1 MRNLLLVLIAL
12 VFSTSAFS
20 SPALTLQ
27 DHSEHQHQNQHEND
41 ENPFDA
47 QTEYVCPMHSQI
59 VKDEPGTCPI
69 CGMDLVEREKKQAP
83 QPTEDAHSEHDMSE
97 MSSEKSFH
105 VPKAQQQ
112 AIRVTTAKATRKDLQ
127 PMLTA
132 QAQVRWQ
139 QSAKYHVHSRAEGW
153 VEELYADVE
162 GQWVEKGEKL
172 YRVYAPDLVVAQ
184 DDYLQLLNSINEVG
198 DAESQRQFKRR
209 GKQRLLLLGM
219 NEQQISELEK
229 TKQAS
234 YQVDYYAPQSGYIT
248 ELNIQQGM
256 YVNPGLELMTITD
269 DKQLWFMLDI
279 PARYADQLSV
289 GQMVHLSSDQVSG
302 HWMNNIDYIYPQIDP
317 QTQTLTARVP
327 IDSSIDSLR
336 EGLWATGNVELS
348 PVPNALVI
356 PVKSLITTAQNS
368 RVLVQ
373 VGNQEFAVK
382 EVKTGLRVGDEVVV
396 KSGLA
401 DGEQVVTNGQ
411 FLLDSEASLRGLQ
424 PSGEKAPAMS
434 HEHGGH

>member
-1 MRNLLLVLIAL
+1 
-12 VFSTSAFS
+12 
-20 SPALTLQ
+20 
-27 DHSEHQHQNQHEND
+27 
-41 ENPFDA
+41 
-47 QTEYVCPMHSQI
+47 
-59 VKDEPGTCPI
+59 
-69 CGMDLVEREKKQAP
+69 
-83 QPTEDAHSEHDMSE
+83 
-97 MSSEKSFH
+97 
-105 VPKAQQQ
+105 
-112 AIRVTTAKATRKDLQ
+112 
-127 PMLTA
+127 
-132 QAQVRWQ
+132 
-139 QSAKYHVHSRAEGW
+139 
-153 VEELYADVE
+153 
-162 GQWVEKGEKL
+162 
-172 YRVYAPDLVVAQ
+172 
-184 DDYLQLLNSINEVG
+184 
-198 DAESQRQFKRR
+198 
-209 GKQRLLLLGM
+209 
-219 NEQQISELEK
+219 
-229 TKQAS
+229 
-234 YQVDYYAPQSGYIT
+234 
-248 ELNIQQGM
+248 M
-256 YVNPGLELMTITD
+256 YVKPGLELMTITD
-269 DKQLWFMLDI
+269 DQQLWFMLDI

-373 VGNQEFAVK
+373 VADQEFAVR
-382 EVKTGLRVGDEVVV
+382 EVKTGLRVGDEVEV

>member
-1 MRNLLLVLIAL
+1 MRVLLLALFVLALNTSVSAAHAL
-12 VFSTSAFS
+12 V
-20 SPALTLQ
+20 Q
-27 DHSEHQHQNQHEND
+27 DHSQHQHQQSSDND
-41 ENPFDA
+41 PFSEA
-47 QTEYVCPMHSQI
+47 QVEYVCPMHSQI
-59 VKDEPGTCPI
+59 VKGEAGTCPI
-69 CGMDLVEREKKQAP
+69 CGMDLVKRQKEPEPQAVN
-83 QPTEDAHSEHDMSE
+83 
-97 MSSEKSFH
+97 SFH

-112 AIRVTTAKATRKDLQ
+112 AIRVTTATATRNDLQ
-127 PMLTA
+127 PMLKA

-198 DAESQRQFKRR
+198 DANSQQQFKRR
-209 GKQRLLLLGM
+209 GKKRLLLLGM
-219 NEQQISELEK
+219 SEQQISELEE

-234 YQVDYYAPQSGYIT
+234 YEVDYYAPQSGYIT

-269 DKQLWFMLDI
+269 DQQLWFMLDV

-302 HWMNNIDYIYPQIDP
+302 HWMNKIDYIYPQIDP

-327 IDSSIDSLR
+327 INSSIDSLH
-336 EGLWATGNVELS
+336 EGLWATGHVELS
-348 PVPNALVI
+348 PVKNALVI
-356 PVKSLITTAQNS
+356 PVKSLITTAQTN

-373 VGNQEFAVK
+373 VADQEFAVK
-382 EVKTGLRVGDEVVV
+382 EVKIGLRVGDEVVV
-396 KSGLA
+396 KTGLSE
-401 DGEQVVTNGQ
+401 GEQVVTNGQ

>member
-1 MRNLLLVLIAL
+1 MRVLLLALFVLALNTSVSAAHAL
-12 VFSTSAFS
+12 V
-20 SPALTLQ
+20 Q
-27 DHSEHQHQNQHEND
+27 DHSQHQQSSDND
-41 ENPFDA
+41 PFNEA
-47 QTEYVCPMHSQI
+47 QVQYVCPMHSQI
-59 VKDEPGTCPI
+59 VKDEAGTCPI
-69 CGMDLVEREKKQAP
+69 CGMDLVARDKEQQP
-83 QPTEDAHSEHDMSE
+83 QTSVSDKDGHDMDE

-112 AIRVTTAKATRKDLQ
+112 AIRVTTATVTRKDLQ
-127 PMLTA
+127 PMLKA

-153 VEELYADVE
+153 VEELYTDIE
-162 GQWVEKGEKL
+162 GQWIEKGEKL

-198 DAESQRQFKRR
+198 DAESQQQFKRR

-219 NEQQISELEK
+219 SEQQISLLEK

-234 YQVDYYAPQSGYIT
+234 YEVDYYAPQSGYIT

-256 YVNPGLELMTITD
+256 YVKPGLELMTITD
-269 DKQLWFMLDI
+269 DQQLWFMLDI

-348 PVPNALVI
+348 PVKNALVI
-356 PVKSLITTAQNS
+356 PVKSLITPAQNS

-373 VGNQEFAVK
+373 VRDQAFAVK
-382 EVKTGLRVGDEVVV
+382 AVKTGLRVGDEVVV
-396 KSGLA
+396 TSGLV

-411 FLLDSEASLRGLQ
+411 FLLAVS
-424 PSGEKAPAMS
+424 P
-434 HEHGGH
+434 

>member
-1 MRNLLLVLIAL
+1 MRILLLALIAL
-12 VFSTSAFS
+12 IFSTPTFS
-20 SPALTLQ
+20 SFAAALQ
-27 DHSEHQHQNQHEND
+27 DHSEHQHQSQHD
-41 ENPFDA
+41 SDKSPFDA
-47 QTEYVCPMHSQI
+47 GTEYVCPMHSQI

-69 CGMDLVEREKKQAP
+69 CGMDLVEREKKQEP
-83 QPTEDAHSEHDMSE
+83 QMAEDGHSGHDMSA
-97 MSSEKSFH
+97 MSSQKSFH

-127 PMLTA
+127 PMLKA

-162 GQWVEKGEKL
+162 GQWVEQGEKL

-184 DDYLQLLNSINEVG
+184 DDYLQLLNSLNEVG
-198 DAESQRQFKRR
+198 NSESQRQFKRR

-229 TKQAS
+229 TRQAS
-234 YQVDYYAPQSGYIT
+234 YEVDYYAPQSGYVT

-256 YVNPGLELMTITD
+256 YVSPGLELMTITD
-269 DKQLWFMLDI
+269 DQQLWFMLDI
-279 PARYADQLSV
+279 PVRYADQLST

-302 HWMNNIDYIYPQIDP
+302 HWMNKIDYVYPQVDP

-336 EGLWATGNVELS
+336 EGLWATGHVELS
-348 PVPNALVI
+348 PVKNALVV
-356 PVKSLITTAQNS
+356 PVKSLITTAKNN

-373 VGNQEFAVK
+373 VGEQAFAVR
-382 EVKTGLRVGDEVVV
+382 EVKTGLRVDDEVVITD
-396 KSGLA
+396 GLSE
-401 DGEQVVTNGQ
+401 GERVVTNGQ
-411 FLLDSEASLRGLQ
+411 FLLDSEASLRGMQ
-424 PSGEKAPAMS
+424 PDGEKAPAMS